1 MSLNELL
8 FERKLTTALIVDD
21 GYDEVPKA
29 QDLIKQGAAWEN
41 FFADVGESD
50 KGIIVKSFPKY
61 EEIDADDLRL
71 SDDFV
76 ATIWSLRKTLRPELS
91 TPLFEEY
98 EQASK
103 TDQAFLSK
111 LEAALRAVG
120 IEPIQAGRNIPAT
133 GKTVSII
140 FADLFLGS
148 AQNDSDLEASLIR
161 LKELL
166 TGREASPPLVIL
178 MSSSPRLSEKKAYF
192 RDKAHLLGA
201 MFRVLSKNDLT
212 NETRFS
218 QVLNRLALHNEDA
231 LRLASFLHCWD
242 VGLNEAKSR
251 FLSKIRCLDLA
262 DYAQIRQLLLNFEGQ
277 PLGSYVLDVFDRM
290 LQHEIEL
297 DAATIQA
304 AKELNKIQAD
314 SYPPP
319 YIAGS
324 PDLQQLVYQTIYQ
337 NPKRLEV
344 PATESGAPVSFGD
357 IIVKCTSLIAPVA
370 GASPA
375 PEDSDVLVVLTPAC
389 DLARSDFRQALMIS
403 GKFEQ
408 FSPKAWTYKSTG
420 TKPLTKTPIIIL
432 PDGRRMWI
440 RWDIKNLQTL
450 KRDELNEM
458 LSDGGT
464 HQILIRLRETHAIEL
479 QQKLLADLGRVGLVA
494 QMPATF
500 AVSVEV
506 YTFNTES
513 KLQPL
518 VLPILQQEG
527 GVCYMGRDADG
538 SSTSR
543 LGLSEAAIDELALAI
558 AGIAKDTIHQK
569 AQDTLARL
577 KNAATL
583 PPSLH
588 VPDVNKNGYIT
599 LTYEGKDVN
608 GEMVQQVIGLIARN
622 PTDTESLKPDVQK
635 HGALVLIV
643 RDQ

>member
-1 MSLNELL
+1 MNLNELL
-8 FERKLTTALIVDD
+8 FKRKLTTALIVDD
-21 GYDEVPKA
+21 GYDEIPKA
-29 QDLIKQGAAWEN
+29 QDLVKQGAAWEN
-41 FFADVGESD
+41 FFADVDEGE
-50 KGIIVKSFPKY
+50 KAHIVEAFPKY
-61 EEIDADDLRL
+61 DETDADDLKK

-76 ATIWSLRKTLRPELS
+76 ATIWSIREKLRPELS
-91 TPLFEEY
+91 QPLFETY
-98 EQASK
+98 DQASK
-103 TDQAFLSK
+103 ADKLFLSK
-111 LEAALRAVG
+111 LEALLRAVG
-120 IEPIQAGRNIPAT
+120 VEPLTSGRNVPAT

-148 AQNDSDLEASLIR
+148 AQNDSDLEASLVR
-161 LKELL
+161 LKDLL
-166 TGREASPPLVIL
+166 GGRDASPPLVIL

-201 MFRVLSKNDLT
+201 MFRVLSKNELI
-212 NETRFS
+212 NETQFT
-218 QVLNRLALHNEDA
+218 QVLKRLALHNEDA

-242 VGLNEAKSR
+242 IGLDEAKSR
-251 FLSKIRCLDLA
+251 FLAKIRCLDLA

-290 LQHEIEL
+290 LQHEIEF

-324 PDLQQLVYQTIYQ
+324 PDLQQLVYQIIYQ

-344 PATESGAPVSFGD
+344 PATESGAQIAFGD
-357 IIVKCTSLIAPVA
+357 IIVKRNSLLAPVA
-370 GASPA
+370 GAPPA
-375 PEDSDVLVVLTPAC
+375 SEDSDVLVVLTPAC
-389 DLARSDFRQALMIS
+389 DLSRDFRQALMIS
-403 GKFEQ
+403 GKFELL
-408 FSPKAWTYKSTG
+408 SPKAWTYKSAG
-420 TKPLTKTPIIIL
+420 TKTPIIIL
-432 PDGRRMWI
+432 PDDRRMWI
-440 RWDIKNLQTL
+440 RWDLKDIQTL

-458 LSDGGT
+458 LADGGT

-506 YTFNTES
+506 YIFNTES

-518 VLPILQQEG
+518 ALPMLQQEG
-527 GVCYMGRDADG
+527 GVCYMGRDAGGD
-538 SSTSR
+538 STSR
-543 LGLSEAAIDELALAI
+543 LGLSEAVLDELALAI
-558 AGIAKDTIHQK
+558 ANIRKDAIHQK

-577 KNAATL
+577 KDAATL
-583 PPSLH
+583 PPSL
-588 VPDVNKNGYIT
+588 PAPNKNGYT
-599 LTYEGKDVN
+599 PLTCEIKDAN
-608 GEMVQQVIGLIARN
+608 GETVQHIIGLIARN
-622 PTDTESLKPDVQK
+622 PADTDSLKSDMQK
-635 HGALVLIV
+635 HGALVLVI

>member
-1 MSLNELL
+1 MNLNELL

-29 QDLIKQGAAWEN
+29 QDLVKQGTAWET
-41 FFADVGESD
+41 FFADVDEGD
-50 KGIIVKSFPKY
+50 KAHIIEVFPKY
-61 EEIDADDLRL
+61 EETDADELKK

-76 ATIWSLRKTLRPELS
+76 ATIWGIREKLRPELS
-91 TPLFEEY
+91 QPLFEAY
-98 EQASK
+98 DQASK
-103 TDQAFLSK
+103 ADKLFLSK
-111 LEAALRAVG
+111 LEASLRAVG
-120 IEPIQAGRNIPAT
+120 VEPLTSGRNEPAT

-148 AQNDSDLEASLIR
+148 AQNDSDLEASLVR

-166 TGREASPPLVIL
+166 AGREASPPLVIL

-201 MFRVLSKNDLT
+201 MFRVLSKSDLL
-212 NETRFS
+212 NETQFV
-218 QVLNRLALHNEDA
+218 QVLKRLALHNEDA

-242 VGLNEAKSR
+242 IGLDEAKSR
-251 FLSKIRCLDLA
+251 FLAKIRCLDLA

-337 NPKRLEV
+337 NPRRLEV
-344 PATESGAPVSFGD
+344 PGTESGAPVAFGD
-357 IIVKCTSLIAPVA
+357 IIVKHTSLLAPAA
-370 GASPA
+370 GAPPA
-375 PEDSDVLVVLTPAC
+375 SGDSDVLAVLTPAC

-408 FSPKAWTYKSTG
+408 LSPKAWTYKSAG
-420 TKPLTKTPIIIL
+420 TKTPIIIL

-440 RWDIKNLQTL
+440 RWDLKDIQTL

-458 LSDGGT
+458 LAEGGT

-518 VLPILQQEG
+518 TLPTLQQEG

-543 LGLSEAAIDELALAI
+543 LGLSEAVLDELALAI
-558 AGIAKDTIHQK
+558 ARIGKDSIHQK
-569 AQDTLARL
+569 AQDTLTRL
-577 KNAATL
+577 KEAATL
-583 PPSLH
+583 PPSLPA
-588 VPDVNKNGYIT
+588 PDVNKNGYT
-599 LTYEGKDVN
+599 PLTCEGKDAN

-622 PTDTESLKPDVQK
+622 PADTDSLKPDMQK
-635 HGALVLIV
+635 HGALVLVV

>member
-1 MSLNELL
+1 MNLNELL

-21 GYDEVPKA
+21 GYDEIPKA
-29 QDLIKQGAAWEN
+29 QDLVKQGAAWEN
-41 FFADVGESD
+41 FFADVDEGD
-50 KGIIVKSFPKY
+50 KAHIVEAFPKY
-61 EEIDADDLRL
+61 DETDADDLKK

-76 ATIWSLRKTLRPELS
+76 ATIWGIREKLRPELS
-91 TPLFEEY
+91 QPLFETY
-98 EQASK
+98 DQASK
-103 TDQAFLSK
+103 ADKLFLSK
-111 LEAALRAVG
+111 LEASLRAVG
-120 IEPIQAGRNIPAT
+120 VEPLTSGRNVPAT

-148 AQNDSDLEASLIR
+148 AQNDSDLEASLVR
-161 LKELL
+161 LQELL
-166 TGREASPPLVIL
+166 AERKASPPLVIL

-201 MFRVLSKNDLT
+201 MFRVLSKNDLL
-212 NETRFS
+212 NETQFV
-218 QVLNRLALHNEDA
+218 QVLKRLALHNEDA

-242 VGLNEAKSR
+242 IGLDEAKSR
-251 FLSKIRCLDLA
+251 FLAKIRCLDLA

-304 AKELNKIQAD
+304 AKELNKIQTD

-337 NPKRLEV
+337 NPRRLEV
-344 PATESGAPVSFGD
+344 PGTESGAPVAFGD
-357 IIVKCTSLIAPVA
+357 IIVKRTSLLAPSA
-370 GASPA
+370 GAPPA
-375 PEDSDVLVVLTPAC
+375 SGDSDVLVVLTPAC

-403 GKFEQ
+403 GKIELL
-408 FSPKAWTYKSTG
+408 SPKAWTYNKSAG
-420 TKPLTKTPIIIL
+420 TRTPIIIL
-432 PDGRRMWI
+432 PPDGRRMWI
-440 RWDIKNLQTL
+440 RWELKDIQTL

-458 LSDGGT
+458 LAEGGT

-513 KLQPL
+513 NLQPL
-518 VLPILQQEG
+518 TLPILQQEG
-527 GVCYMGRDADG
+527 GVCYMGRDAA
-538 SSTSR
+538 SISTSR
-543 LGLSEAAIDELALAI
+543 LGLSEAVLDELALAI
-558 AGIAKDTIHQK
+558 AGIDKNSVHQK

-577 KNAATL
+577 KDTATL
-583 PPSLH
+583 PPSLLA
-588 VPDVNKNGYIT
+588 PDANKNGYT
-599 LTYEGKDVN
+599 PLTCEGKDAN
-608 GEMVQQVIGLIARN
+608 GGVVQQVIGLIARN
-622 PTDTESLKPDVQK
+622 PAEINLKPDMQK
-635 HGALVLIV
+635 HGALVLVV